1 MGVIINIITEGLGFV
16 VGFWLL
22 LTYTDDARQL
32 KRKEMKNGFQLF
44 DGTHVRHFPVLQI
57 AYPLYSLYY
66 LPQRHWPTYP
76 WALAL
81 F

>member
-32 KRKEMKNGFQLF
+32 KRKEKK
-44 DGTHVRHFPVLQI
+44 
-57 AYPLYSLYY
+57 
-66 LPQRHWPTYP
+66 
-76 WALAL
+76 
-81 F
+81 